1 MRRNTQ
7 RKFLEDFFLRG
18 RPTVIVPPIRN
29 FDAQLF
35 KHVKDRIE
43 KEHLTWREAVTEM
56 AIDWLKKR

>member
-7 RKFLEDFFLRG
+7 YKLVEEFFLRG

-29 FDAQLF
+29 FDAMLY

-43 KEHLTWREAVTEM
+43 KEDLTWREAFTQM
-56 AIDWLKKR
+56 ALDWLKKK